1 MAVSSKTKT
10 SKKPNQNYSTSLAGG
25 GSVTVKNGVK
35 TYSDKSLAVSGK
47 NGISI
52 SGKSYSRDKG
62 GSGYAPVIT
71 PENVQQTAVA
81 NIPTLAPSTT
91 DFGSI
96 LNLGN
101 AELAD
106 GNIGLTQQNGQFVYN
121 PKESA
126 AVNAAKEANLGN
138 QNALAQIA
146 QYLKPETDQ
155 FSNAFNKIEKESGI
169 NNYRKD
175 VNNYSNQLNAITS
188 SRDAEILK
196 LEGQGRG
203 QTQGFIG
210 GEQARI
216 NREAAIVALPVQA
229 QLAAAQGNLEL
240 AQSRVNTLFQ
250 IKSQDISAQN
260 SYKTNLANSVMQYAN
275 AAQQNILNAKLGDI
289 QKQEA
294 AQQQAIQDAKQIALQ
309 AIEYGQS
316 SLASRIMGLDP
327 KSATYAADVRNV
339 MAQLRK
345 PVAATAPKAPT
356 LQNFGT
362 SDAPIWK
369 EYDYNTGTWKS
380 VDGVTSSTNQVERNK
395 TIADELATKITNI
408 GNLKIHKG
416 LNSAVG
422 AVGLGRV
429 GFTDA
434 FGAKDEFIGKVEQL
448 VSKEFLDTLISAKA
462 EGATFGA
469 LTKPEQ
475 DALTN
480 AATAIGQW
488 RMTDK
493 ETGKTTGYDIDE
505 TSFKNELSTLLT
517 LATKAESRARGYD
530 VTKVPSYD
538 SLIIDSLTKNY
549 QANML
554 TSDVSNFYQ

>member
-121 PKESA
+121 PNDSA

-327 KSATYAADVRNV
+327 KSPTYAADVRNV

-408 GNLKIHKG
+408 GNLKRHKG

>member
-10 SKKPNQNYSTSLAGG
+10 SKKPNQNYSISLAGG

-35 TYSDKSLAVSGK
+35 TYSDKSLAVFGK

-327 KSATYAADVRNV
+327 KSATYSQDVRNT

-345 PVAATAPKAPT
+345 PVAAPVKRDTQVVGNQLIDMQTGEVISQVAGVGNENGT
-356 LQNFGT
+356 LNGKPQNATQASANGYANRL
-362 SDAPIWK
+362 SDANRIF
-369 EYDYNTGTWKS
+369 
-380 VDGVTSSTNQVERNK
+380 STIGDK
-395 TIADELATKITNI
+395 FAGKFSY
-408 GNLKIHKG
+408 GNL
-416 LNSAVG
+416 LPNQLQSAERQQFEQAKRNFVNAVLRRESG
-422 AVGLGRV
+422 AVISPS
-429 GFTDA
+429 
-434 FGAKDEFIGKVEQL
+434 EFNNAALQYFAQPGDTPENLLQKAENRNTVINNLYNEANTFRPVVAGDIIVSDGIKYKVE
-448 VSKEFLDTLISAKA
+448 ED
-462 EGATFGA
+462 
-469 LTKPEQ
+469 
-475 DALTN
+475 
-480 AATAIGQW
+480 GQ
-488 RMTDK
+488 TITPI
-493 ETGKTTGYDIDE
+493 E
-505 TSFKNELSTLLT
+505 
-517 LATKAESRARGYD
+517 
-530 VTKVPSYD
+530 
-538 SLIIDSLTKNY
+538 
-549 QANML
+549 
-554 TSDVSNFYQ
+554 